1 MNEFVEQFL
10 LEARELIEQ
19 GTNDLL
25 ALEQGE
31 SGRETI
37 DALFRAFHTLK
48 GAAGI
53 VEFAA
58 MGRALHAAEEA
69 LSEVRNE
76 TRKVSPRLIDDC
88 LGCLDQVTRW
98 LDEMEATGEPP
109 TNADDAAGAIVAKFI
124 GTAPDSG
131 DVRSR
136 TNTNPNWLETFR
148 NAHSDSFP
156 PTGVVL
162 HFQPDADAFFRGEDP
177 LARLAE
183 VPDLVVMDLTLPD
196 GVILH
201 DIDPFS
207 CVLDIVGVSR
217 GSKELVRAAF
227 EGAPGT
233 LDIVELHPDAIDIQ
247 QDLRSL
253 LQAQILLLH
262 ERGTEGRLGRMAAA
276 GRVAV
281 NVLQHAR
288 LRDAAAEMAAL
299 LETCLVE
306 GDATALI
313 EATQNILDG
322 PAVIESAAHSDIRV
336 RTQAQP
342 NRVMRVDPLRVDAL
356 VNLTGEL
363 TVTKNAFGHIA
374 TKIQNGV
381 DPKELLADLR
391 EQQGRLDRLVGELQ
405 RAVLKI
411 RVLPL
416 RQVFQRFPRLV
427 REISA
432 SIGKSVT
439 FVTEGESTEADA
451 TIVESLF
458 EPLLHIIRNAID
470 HGSEDPATR
479 KALGKAP
486 SATIILRARRH
497 LENVIVEVE
506 DDGRGIDVRR
516 IREVAADRGLLSQ
529 ASLNEMSDDD
539 VVQLIYAPGFSTSSE
554 VTGLSGRGV
563 GLDSVKAAVERVGG
577 VVSVDS
583 HPGQGSTIRLTL
595 PFTVMLTKVMTAETA
610 GQVFGFALDTVVETA
625 SVPRKDL
632 AAIGRGRAFVLRDRT
647 IPLINLAESLGLSP
661 SSEATKETRIVV
673 ISSTGHLGGIEVDKL
688 GERMEVMLKPMDGL
702 LKNMRGVA
710 GTTLLGDGRVLIVLD
725 VQELFE

>member
-10 LEARELIEQ
+10 LEARELVEQ

-25 ALEQGE
+25 ELEKGK
-31 SGRETI
+31 GGKETI

-58 MGRALHAAEEA
+58 MGRALHAAEET

-76 TRKVSPRLIDDC
+76 TREVSPTLVDDC
-88 LGCLDQVTRW
+88 LGCLDQIARW
-98 LDEMEATGEPP
+98 LDEMETTGEPP
-109 TNADDAAGAIVAKFI
+109 TNADDAADVIVEKFVGKAYDADTGRPRASADGAWFEILRNIHGSKMPAAGVA
-124 GTAPDSG
+124 
-131 DVRSR
+131 
-136 TNTNPNWLETFR
+136 
-148 NAHSDSFP
+148 
-156 PTGVVL
+156 L
-162 HFQPDADAFFRGEDP
+162 HFRPDADTFFRGEDP
-177 LARLAE
+177 LARLARVPE
-183 VPDLVVMDLTLPD
+183 VVVVDLALPD
-196 GVILH
+196 GTLLD

-207 CVLDIVGVSR
+207 CVLEIVAVSR
-217 GSKELVRAAF
+217 ASKDLVRAAF
-227 EGAPGT
+227 EGAPGV
-233 LDIVELHPDAIDIQ
+233 LDIVELHAGAVEPR
-247 QDLRSL
+247 QDLQSL
-253 LQAQILLLH
+253 LQAQILLLN
-262 ERGTEGRLGRMAAA
+262 EKGTEGRLGRLAAA
-276 GRVAV
+276 GRVTI
-281 NVLQHAR
+281 NVLQHEG
-288 LRDAAAEMAAL
+288 LLDAAARIAAL

-306 GDATALI
+306 GDATTLI
-313 EATQNILDG
+313 AAIQSMLDSPTG
-322 PAVIESAAHSDIRV
+322 VESAPHRNTAV
-336 RTQAQP
+336 RARAPT
-342 NRVMRVDPLRVDAL
+342 NRVMRVDPSRIDAL

-374 TKIQNGV
+374 ALVQNGV
-381 DPKELLADLR
+381 DPKELLTDLR
-391 EQQGRLDRLVGELQ
+391 QQQARLDRLVGELQ
-405 RAVLKI
+405 RSILQI

-439 FVTEGESTEADA
+439 FVAEGESTEADA

-479 KALGKAP
+479 KAVGKAP
-486 SATIILRARRH
+486 SASIVLRARRQ

-516 IREVAADRGLLSQ
+516 IREVAADRDLLPQ
-529 ASLNEMSDDD
+529 ASLSEMSDNEIM
-539 VVQLIYAPGFSTSSE
+539 QLIFAPGFSTSTE

-563 GLDSVKAAVERVGG
+563 GLDSVKAAVERIGG
-577 VVSVDS
+577 TVSVDS
-583 HPGQGSTIRLTL
+583 YPGQGSKIRLTL
-595 PFTVMLTKVMTAETA
+595 PFTVMVTKVMTAEAA

-632 AAIGRGRAFVLRDRT
+632 AAVGRGRAFVLRDRT
-647 IPLINLAESLGLSP
+647 IPLINLAESLGLPRSQAATE
-661 SSEATKETRIVV
+661 EARIVV
-673 ISSTGHLGGIEVDKL
+673 TSSAGYLGGIEVDRL
-688 GERMEVMLKPMDGL
+688 GERMDVMLKPMDGL

>member
-1 MNEFVEQFL
+1 
-10 LEARELIEQ
+10 
-19 GTNDLL
+19 
-25 ALEQGE
+25 
-31 SGRETI
+31 
-37 DALFRAFHTLK
+37 
-48 GAAGI
+48 
-53 VEFAA
+53 
-58 MGRALHAAEEA
+58 
-69 LSEVRNE
+69 
-76 TRKVSPRLIDDC
+76 
-88 LGCLDQVTRW
+88 
-98 LDEMEATGEPP
+98 
-109 TNADDAAGAIVAKFI
+109 
-124 GTAPDSG
+124 
-131 DVRSR
+131 
-136 TNTNPNWLETFR
+136 
-148 NAHSDSFP
+148 
-156 PTGVVL
+156 
-162 HFQPDADAFFRGEDP
+162 
-177 LARLAE
+177 
-183 VPDLVVMDLTLPD
+183 
-196 GVILH
+196 
-201 DIDPFS
+201 
-207 CVLDIVGVSR
+207 
-217 GSKELVRAAF
+217 
-227 EGAPGT
+227 
-233 LDIVELHPDAIDIQ
+233 
-247 QDLRSL
+247 
-253 LQAQILLLH
+253 
-262 ERGTEGRLGRMAAA
+262 
-276 GRVAV
+276 
-281 NVLQHAR
+281 
-288 LRDAAAEMAAL
+288 MAAL
-299 LETCLVE
+299 LDTCLVE

-322 PAVIESAAHSDIRV
+322 PARIESAAQSDTPV

-427 REISA
+427 REISS

-516 IREVAADRGLLSQ
+516 IREVAADRDLLSQ
-529 ASLNEMSDDD
+529 TSLNEMSDDD
-539 VVQLIYAPGFSTSSE
+539 VVQLIYAPGFSTSCE

-583 HPGQGSTIRLTL
+583 HPGQGSTVRLTL